1 MVDEGVSSGAVCCCL
16 AAGAVVEAVRL
27 TMLLD
32 RVDWR
37 KDTWVEEIVIV
48 DRGMQDRRGCI
59 ARMILLGG
67 IFM

>member
-1 MVDEGVSSGAVCCCL
+1 
-16 AAGAVVEAVRL
+16 
-27 TMLLD
+27 LLN

-37 KDTWVEEIVIV
+37 KEAWVEGVVIV

-67 IFM
+67 IFVCVNIDLSETSNDRVRLLN

>member
-1 MVDEGVSSGAVCCCL
+1 
-16 AAGAVVEAVRL
+16 VVEAVRL
-27 TMLLD
+27 TMLLN

-37 KDTWVEEIVIV
+37 KEAWVEGVVIV

-67 IFM
+67 IFVRVNIDLSETSNDRVRLLN